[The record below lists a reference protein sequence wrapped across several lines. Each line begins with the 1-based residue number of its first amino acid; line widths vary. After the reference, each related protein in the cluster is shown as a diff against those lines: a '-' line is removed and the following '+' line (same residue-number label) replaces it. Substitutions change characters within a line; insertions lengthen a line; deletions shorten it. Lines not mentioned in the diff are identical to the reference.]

1 MKQEVGNV
9 FLILALTGVW
19 VPQRQGPK
27 TLIFVQVKNCGSIDA
42 ANMHRIF
49 GHFDLVSISVVHC
62 DFFVLLAVLV
72 NIQRVQSRVF
82 VFSVSCKC
90 GLKKW
95 WMVPLSKLFCGDG
108 EKQRVWGFCISVC
121 GELEKVCPI
130 TLFACQSR
138 CTVFESLIFEL
149 LVLSGENLARTN

>member
-1 MKQEVGNV
+1 M
-9 FLILALTGVW
+9 
-19 VPQRQGPK
+19 
-27 TLIFVQVKNCGSIDA
+27 KNCGSIDA
-42 ANMHRIF
+42 ANMHMIF
-49 GHFDLVSISVVHC
+49 GCFDLVSNSVVHY
-62 DFFVLLAVLV
+62 DFFVLLAVVV
-72 NIQRVQSRVF
+72 NVQCVQSRVF

-95 WMVPLSKLFCGDG
+95 WMVPLFEASPRRWRETTGL
-108 EKQRVWGFCISVC
+108 GFCISVC

-149 LVLSGENLARTN
+149 LVQSGENLART